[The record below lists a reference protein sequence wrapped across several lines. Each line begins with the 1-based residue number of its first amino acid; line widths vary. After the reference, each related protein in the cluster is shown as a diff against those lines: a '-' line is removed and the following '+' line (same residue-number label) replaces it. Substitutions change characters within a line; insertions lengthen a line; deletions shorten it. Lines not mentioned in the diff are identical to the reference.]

1 MPTTRTVPLATIF
14 GIRIGVNPSW
24 FFALLLMI
32 VLIGGRFDV
41 VLPDSSPAA
50 AYALAVGAAL
60 LFFVSLIAHEL
71 GHALAARRFG
81 IQTQGIELWLLGGV
95 ARLSRDS
102 RRPREEF
109 VVAGAGPL
117 VTLVLFGVGVGVGL
131 LIGPSHELWDAVW
144 VPDSDVS
151 ISEGMAIVGWFT
163 FINGALFVFNI
174 IPAFPLDGGRL
185 ARAVAWKITGDRQR
199 ATVAAGFLG
208 RGFALLLAAFG
219 LFELMGGDSVGGL
232 WYLLLAW
239 FIASAAKAAVMTSAI
254 SEQLHD
260 VRATDIM
267 DPQPPWLPED
277 VTVLDAEHETLRPFD
292 APWAAVLDGDGRYRG
307 IVTAQRVREELGAGR
322 PGVLVSELIEDG
334 DPPRVPPD
342 AALEDLLQSEPLR
355 RLGALPVIDDHRV
368 MLGQVTFAQV
378 REALAAA
385 LPGAEVRA
393 EPANRS

>member
-1 MPTTRTVPLATIF
+1 MPTTRTVPLATLF

-32 VLIGGRFDV
+32 VLVGGRFDV
-41 VLPDSSPAA
+41 VLPDASQTT
-50 AYALAVGAAL
+50 AYALAVAAAL

-102 RRPREEF
+102 RTPREEF

-117 VTLVLFGVGVGVGL
+117 VTLLLFGIGAGIGL
-131 LIGPSHELWDAVW
+131 LIGSPSELADAVW
-144 VPDSDVS
+144 VPDSDVR
-151 ISEGMAIVGWFT
+151 ISAPMAIVGWLT

-185 ARAVAWKITGDRQR
+185 ARAVAWKITGNRQR

-208 RGFALLLAAFG
+208 RGFAVLLAAFG
-219 LFELMGGDSVGGL
+219 VYELMEGDSVGGL
-232 WYLLLAW
+232 WYLILAW

-254 SEQLHD
+254 SEQLHE
-260 VRATDIM
+260 VTATDIM
-267 DPQPPWLPED
+267 DPQPPWLPD
-277 VTVLDAEHETLRPFD
+277 SVTVLDAEHETLRPFD
-292 APWAAVLDGDGRYRG
+292 APWAAVLDADGYYRG

-322 PGVLVSELIEDG
+322 PGVLVGELIEDG
-334 DPPRVPPD
+334 EPPLVPPD

-355 RLGALPVIDDHRV
+355 RLGALPVIDDQRIMV
-368 MLGQVTFAQV
+368 GLVTFAQV
-378 REALAAA
+378 REALAQA

-393 EPANRS
+393 